1 MDTQKQISLLD
12 AIICIYENANGS
24 KLKPAYF
31 KSINTA
37 LIKVKEYFN
46 LNEDE
51 SFILALFIAIEIQDP
66 KSCDLLNL
74 AKHIDCSKLRLM
86 KYNQSLDNLLEIGY
100 LEKNV
105 NSTIARLLGT
115 SINGYAVNI
124 KIINAVLSKDPMPV
138 IDKPKPMDNFKLLEI
153 VHALGHESE
162 MNRVATRK
170 ILKALS
176 ELLCNNEHLTLV
188 KKLREF
194 HLKTPEIFIFLDS
207 LWQVMEG
214 YTFIDLHRIVS
225 RIYNDASERLASLLE
240 FISRTHPLVK
250 KQLME
255 VLPGE
260 LTNDAEL
267 ELTEYAYTVLEELGI
282 KLKVKDYKRKDV
294 IKPDDIIDKELIF
307 HDSELNQIETLQKL
321 LQPDSFLQMQGRLK
335 NKGLPTGVTVLMHGA
350 PGTGKTEIAK
360 QIAKQTGRE
369 LMHVN
374 ISQCKTMWYGESEKL
389 IKKIFTEYNSYAKN
403 SVHKPILFFNEAD
416 AIIGKRKELK
426 GYNTEQ
432 TENTI
437 QNILLEEIE
446 NFDGILIAT
455 TNLINN
461 IDVAFERRFLY
472 KVAFKT
478 PCTIN
483 RAKIWQL
490 KLPDITD
497 NQANELAECFHFS
510 GGQIDNI
517 IRKKEIEELLYGVS
531 VSFDQIIEYCQE
543 ESLLKRNHTIGF
555 KTLTAS
561 L

>member
-12 AIICIYENANGS
+12 AIILIYENANGS

-31 KSINTA
+31 KSINTS
-37 LIKVKEYFN
+37 LLKVQEYFN
-46 LNEDE
+46 LNADE

-86 KYNQSLDNLLEIGY
+86 KYNVSLDNLMEIGY
-100 LEKNV
+100 LEKNAD
-105 NSTIARLLGT
+105 STIARLLGT
-115 SINGYAVNI
+115 SLNGYAVNT
-124 KIINAVLSKDPMPV
+124 KIISAVMSKDPMPV

-153 VHALGHESE
+153 VHALGYESDT
-162 MNRVATRK
+162 NRVANPK

-176 ELLCNNEHLTLV
+176 ELLSNNEHLSLV
-188 KKLREF
+188 KKMREF
-194 HLKTPEIFIFLDS
+194 HLKTPAIFIFLDS

-214 YTFIDLHRIVS
+214 YSFIDLHRIVT
-225 RIYNDASERLASLLE
+225 RIYDDASERLETLLE

-250 KQLME
+250 NQLME

-267 ELTEYAYTVLEELGI
+267 ELTEYAYSVLEEVGI
-282 KLKVKDYKRKDV
+282 KLKVKDYNRKDI
-294 IKPDDIIDKELIF
+294 IKPDEIKEKTMIF
-307 HDSELNQIETLQKL
+307 HEHELNQIATLQKL
-321 LQPDSFLQMQGRLK
+321 LQPESFLQMQGRLK
-335 NKGLPTGVTVLMHGA
+335 NKGLPTGMTVLLHGA

-403 SVHKPILFFNEAD
+403 SDHKPILFFNEAD
-416 AIIGKRKELK
+416 AIISKRKELK

-432 TENTI
+432 TENAI
-437 QNILLEEIE
+437 QNIILEEIE
-446 NFDGILIAT
+446 FFDGILIAT
-455 TNLINN
+455 TNLVNN

-478 PCTIN
+478 PSLFN

-490 KLPDITD
+490 KLPDLSD
-497 NQANELAECFHFS
+497 NAVNELAECFHFS

-517 IRKKEIEELLYGVS
+517 IRKKEINELLYGETI
-531 VSFDQIIEYCQE
+531 SFDQIIEYCQE
-543 ESLLKRNHTIGF
+543 ENLQRRPQTIGF
-555 KTLTAS
+555 KTLTTI